1 MRPPNRMIRNL
12 QPSDLERV
20 ADIWLATHIETHT
33 FIPTLYWQ
41 SHWEEVKRELGQA
54 EVYVYEEEGIILGFI
69 GLQGDYL
76 AGIFV
81 VSAAQSRGIG
91 KRLLDFV
98 KNRRKELH
106 LGVYQKNHRALRF
119 YQREGFTIVH
129 EELENTTGELEYLM
143 SWCS

>member
-20 ADIWLATHIETHT
+20 ADIWLATNIETHT

-106 LGVYQKNHRALRF
+106 
-119 YQREGFTIVH
+119 
-129 EELENTTGELEYLM
+129 
-143 SWCS
+143 